1 MVSGV
6 FPVPPSATFP
16 TLITIGLVFSVL
28 LDYNHKKNFS
38 PLSKQHVLETKIEKQ
53 KTQRPLFYKKY

>member
-16 TLITIGLVFSVL
+16 TLITIGLVFFGIVAAILGIL
-28 LDYNHKKNFS
+28 L
-38 PLSKQHVLETKIEKQ
+38 TI
-53 KTQRPLFYKKY
+53 LFYEYIIN